1 MTLTKAEEQV
11 MNYLW
16 QLEKAFFKELKAQF
30 PEPKPATTTINT
42 LLKRLIDKGFVHYK
56 VYGNSREYFPV
67 VPKNEYYSTQI
78 KGLIKNSFNNSIEQ
92 FASFFTKE
100 TDLSEKQL
108 KSLRDI
114 IDQQIKSSSND

>member
-16 QLEKAFFKELKAQF
+16 KLDKAFFRELKEQF

-42 LLKRLIDKGFVHYK
+42 LLKRLIDKGFVDYRL
-56 VYGNSREYFPV
+56 YGNSREYFPV
-67 VPKNEYYSTQI
+67 ISKNQYFSKHINE
-78 KGLIKNSFNNSIEQ
+78 LIKNFFNNSVEQ

-100 TDLSEKQL
+100 VDVTDEDL
-108 KSLRDI
+108 KKLRDI
-114 IDQQIKSSSND
+114 VDKQIKSNSDD

>member
-16 QLEKAFFKELKAQF
+16 KLDKAFFKELKEQF

-42 LLKRLIDKGFVHYK
+42 LLKRLIDKGFVNYK
-56 VYGNSREYFPV
+56 LYGNSREYFPV
-67 VPKNEYYSTQI
+67 INKNQYFSKHMNE
-78 KGLIKNSFNNSIEQ
+78 LIKNFFNNSVEQ

-100 TDLSEKQL
+100 VDITDADL
-108 KSLRDI
+108 KKLRDI
-114 IDQQIKSSSND
+114 VDKQIKSNTDD

>member
-1 MTLTKAEEQV
+1 MALTKAEEQV

-16 QLEKAFFKELKAQF
+16 QLEKAFFKELKTQF

-42 LLKRLIDKGFVHYK
+42 LLKRLIDKGFVDYK

-108 KSLRDI
+108 KTLRDI
-114 IDQQIKSSSND
+114 VDQQIKSSSND